1 MPPALCK
8 SLGLTGSKDAARRR
22 PPLCQ
27 LELAELENPR
37 RVGSGGGA
45 VVVTS
50 NHEATNEVGGRNV
63 AEISCFDAGL

>member
-8 SLGLTGSKDAARRR
+8 SLGLTGSKAARRR

-37 RVGSGGGA
+37 RVGSGA

-50 NHEATNEVGGRNV
+50 NHEAANEAVGLNV